1 MCTASCGEVCFTC
14 LPFLGHVH
22 PLVPL
27 ARALADAGHAVA
39 FATGP
44 SLCPLVE
51 ANGCRAFPVGFDPQ
65 GRDWSALFP
74 HLLNIPA
81 GPARTAWF
89 DGRIFGFMAECAVPD
104 LLRVAARWRPDVV
117 VREPWEYGGCV
128 AAEHLGLPHATV
140 GVGAFHPAD
149 HAQALRAPVLN
160 RLRRA
165 YRLPDDPDLAML
177 YRYLHLALVP
187 PRFQDPAV
195 PPPPTAHAVRLPVF
209 DRSGAEGLPGWVA
222 DLPDRPTVYATLGT
236 VANATP
242 GVFEAILAGLRDE
255 PLNLIVTV
263 GRDQDPAGFGPQ
275 PANVRIARYIP
286 QSLLLPRCDLAVAHA
301 GWNTTVACLQHG
313 VPMVL
318 VPFGADMPENARRGA
333 ALGVTRTLAPPDL
346 TPEAVRAAVRAVLAD
361 PAYRRNAERLRDAMA
376 ALPGMDHAVLLLER
390 LAAEKSPLLAA

>member
-1 MCTASCGEVCFTC
+1 MRVLFTC

-51 ANGCRAFPVGFDPQ
+51 ANGCRAFPTGFDPQ
-65 GRDWSALFP
+65 GRDWFGLFP
-74 HLLNIPA
+74 RLRAVPP
-81 GPARTAWF
+81 GPERTAWF
-89 DGRIFGFMAECAVPD
+89 EGRIFGFMAECATPD
-104 LLRVAARWRPDVV
+104 LLRVAAGWRPDVI

-128 AAEHLGLPHATV
+128 AAEYLGLPHATA

-149 HAQALRAPVLN
+149 YARSLRAPVLN

-165 YRLPDDPDLAML
+165 YGLPDDPDLAML

-195 PPPPTAHAVRLPVF
+195 PLPPTAHAVRLPPF
-209 DRSGAEGLPGWVA
+209 DRSGAEGLPSWVA
-222 DLPDRPTVYATLGT
+222 ALPARPTVYATLGT
-236 VANATP
+236 VANAIP

-255 PLNLIVTV
+255 AVNLIVTV
-263 GRDQDPAGFGPQ
+263 GRNQDPSRFGPQ
-275 PANVRIARYIP
+275 PANVHIARYIP
-286 QSLLLPRCDLAVAHA
+286 QTLLLPRCDLAVAHA
-301 GWNTTVACLQHG
+301 GWNTVVACLHHG

-333 ALGVTRTLAPPDL
+333 ALGVARTIAPSDL
-346 TPEAVRAAVRAVLAD
+346 TPETVRAAVRAVLAD
-361 PAYRRNAERLRDAMA
+361 PAYRRNAEGLRDAMA
-376 ALPGMDHAVLLLER
+376 ALPGMDHAVALLER
-390 LAAEKSPLLAA
+390 LAAERRPIVAAG